1 MGGGAGRL
9 TVNFPMARG
18 SRRLFPLIS
27 GDAVQHA
34 AARGFIAAS
43 ARAKALALQSAQ
55 MEYRQLGS
63 SGMRVSC
70 LGLGCFA
77 FAGDK
82 STGSH
87 LGKASDSA
95 LHPALRSFSDA

>member
-1 MGGGAGRL
+1 
-9 TVNFPMARG
+9 
-18 SRRLFPLIS
+18 
-27 GDAVQHA
+27 
-34 AARGFIAAS
+34 
-43 ARAKALALQSAQ
+43 